1 MSNGHD
7 EGDLTRRGYET
18 GENVANE
25 VDVVVTDARVSHEA
39 CSSRR
44 DGTAFDTELGE
55 LLDDLASLG
64 MIEGH
69 DVGLTGRGVIVRL
82 GEGSRKEM
90 GQLTCAS
97 VVVL

>member
-1 MSNGHD
+1 MTNGRD
-7 EGDLTRRGYET
+7 EGDLTRRGYEMR
-18 GENVANE
+18 ENVSNE
-25 VDVVVTDARVSHEA
+25 VNVVVGDARVGHEA

-44 DGTAFDTELGE
+44 DGTAFNTELGE

-69 DVGLTGRGVIVRL
+69 DVGLTGAGVIERL
-82 GEGSRKEM
+82 GKSGRKEI
-90 GQLTCAS
+90 GQLTRAI